1 MSTGRTW
8 APLELKN
15 LDADGEG
22 TFNGYGSVFSVKD
35 TYADVV
41 MPGAF
46 TRTLTEAMSKGRM
59 PAMLWQHDYTQP
71 IGVWTE
77 MSQDERGLRVK
88 GQLAINTRAGRDAY
102 ELMKLKALD
111 GLSIGYR
118 TRKYVWDE
126 TSKVRQ
132 LTDVDLLEVSPVVFP
147 ANEAARVQAVKAD
160 AEPTIR
166 VVEGI
171 LRDAGLSRSEAKA
184 AVSQLRAQGCL
195 ALCDAALDPDDAVRL
210 LRAASQELRRD
221 VRNQDGAGRS
231 PAC

>member
-1 MSTGRTW
+1 MSLGHLPF
-8 APLELKN
+8 PLDVKS

-22 TFNGYGSVFSVKD
+22 TFTGYGSVFNVKD
-35 TYADVV
+35 SYADVV

-46 TRTLTEAMSKGRM
+46 TRTLQESASKGRL

-88 GQLAINTRAGRDAY
+88 GQIATNTRAGRDAY

-126 TSKVRQ
+126 ASKVRQ
-132 LTDVDLLEVSPVVFP
+132 LTDLDLLEVSPVVFP
-147 ANEAARVQAVKAD
+147 ANDASRIASVKD
-160 AEPTIR
+160 DGGMPSVREW
-166 VVEGI
+166 EDI
-171 LRDAGLSRSEAKA
+171 LRDAGLSRSQAKTVVA
-184 AVSQLRAQGCL
+184 RLKTKGFL
-195 ALCDAALDPDDAVRL
+195 ALRDDALDPDDTAAL
-210 LRAASQELRRD
+210 LRAAAKELRRD
-221 VRNQDGAGRS
+221 V
-231 PAC
+231 